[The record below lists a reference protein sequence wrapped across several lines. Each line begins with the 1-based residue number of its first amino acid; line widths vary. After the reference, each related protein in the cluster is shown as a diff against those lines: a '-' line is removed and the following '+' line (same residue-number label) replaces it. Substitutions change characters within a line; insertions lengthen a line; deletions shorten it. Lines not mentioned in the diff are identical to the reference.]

1 MNLIQL
7 SAFDLGLAAL
17 LVLALGGL
25 IALSGLGLTRSLYVS
40 SLRMVFQLLLIGAVL
55 EALFRLNNPWLVAL
69 MGMVMLAVAGWE
81 VVARQ
86 KRRLRGGWGYGIGLV
101 AMALPA
107 FSLTLFSLV
116 ALVGVTPWY
125 TPQYAIPLLG
135 MILGN
140 TMTGIGLGFNRLT
153 TGAAAS
159 RREIEAQ
166 LLLGYDMR
174 QASRKL
180 RQDSLHTAMVPT
192 INMLTVAGVV
202 SLPGMMTGQIL
213 AGTSPIDAVKYQIL
227 LMFLITSATG
237 LGTMLAIELGTRR
250 LFDERERL
258 RLDRLLDAK

>member
-1 MNLIQL
+1 MNLIEL
-7 SAFDLGLAAL
+7 TALDLGLAAL
-17 LVLALGGL
+17 LVLILGGL
-25 IALSGLGLTRSLYVS
+25 VALSGLGLTRSLYVS
-40 SLRMVFQLLLIGAVL
+40 SLRMVLQLLLIGVVL
-55 EALFRLNNPWLVAL
+55 EALFRLNNPWLVAV
-69 MGMVMLAVAGWE
+69 MGLVMLAVAGWE

-107 FSLTLFSLV
+107 FSLTVFSLV
-116 ALVGVTPWY
+116 LLIGVQPWY

-135 MILGN
+135 MVLGN

-153 TGAAAS
+153 MGAAAS

-166 LLLGYDMR
+166 LLLGFDVR

-180 RQDSLHTAMVPT
+180 RQESLHTALVPT

-213 AGTSPIDAVKYQIL
+213 AGTSPIEAVKYQIL

-237 LGTMLAIELGTRR
+237 FGTMLAIELGTRR
-250 LFDERERL
+250 LFDERQRL
-258 RLDRLLDAK
+258 RLDRLHDAK

>member
-1 MNLIQL
+1 MNLIEL
-7 SAFDLGLAAL
+7 TALDLGLAAL
-17 LVLALGGL
+17 LVLILGGL
-25 IALSGLGLTRSLYVS
+25 VALSGLGLTRSLYVS
-40 SLRMVFQLLLIGAVL
+40 SLRMVLQLLLIGVVL
-55 EALFRLNNPWLVAL
+55 EALFRLNNPWLVGL
-69 MGMVMLAVAGWE
+69 MGLVMLAIAGWE

-107 FSLTLFSLV
+107 FSLTVFSLLL
-116 ALVGVTPWY
+116 LVGVQPWY

-153 TGAAAS
+153 MGAAAS

-166 LLLGYDMR
+166 LLLGFDVR
-174 QASRKL
+174 QASGKL
-180 RQDSLHTAMVPT
+180 RQESLHTALVPT

-213 AGTSPIDAVKYQIL
+213 AGTSPIEAVKYQIL

-237 LGTMLAIELGTRR
+237 FGTMLAIELGTRR
-250 LFDERERL
+250 LFDERQRL
-258 RLDRLLDAK
+258 RLDRLHDAK

>member
-1 MNLIQL
+1 MNLIEL
-7 SAFDLGLAAL
+7 TPLDLGLAAL
-17 LVLALGGL
+17 LVLILGGL
-25 IALSGLGLTRSLYVS
+25 VALSGLGLTRSLYFS
-40 SLRMVFQLLLIGAVL
+40 SLRMVLQLLLIGVVL
-55 EALFRLNNPWLVAL
+55 ETLFRLNNPWLVGLMAL
-69 MGMVMLAVAGWE
+69 VMLAVAGWE

-86 KRRLRGGWGYGIGLV
+86 KRRLRGGWGYGIGLI

-107 FSLTLFSLV
+107 FTLTLM
-116 ALVGVTPWY
+116 ALVVVVGVQPWY

-153 TGAAAS
+153 MGAAAS

-166 LLLGYDMR
+166 LLLGFDAR

-192 INMLTVAGVV
+192 INMLTVAGIV

-213 AGTSPIDAVKYQIL
+213 AGTSPIEAVKYQIL

-237 LGTMLAIELGTRR
+237 FGTMLAIELGTRR
-250 LFDERERL
+250 LFDERQRL
-258 RLDRLLDAK
+258 RLDRLHEAK

>member
-1 MNLIQL
+1 MNLIEL
-7 SAFDLGLAAL
+7 TALDLGLAAL
-17 LVLALGGL
+17 LVLILGGL
-25 IALSGLGLTRSLYVS
+25 VALSGLGLTRSLYVS
-40 SLRMVFQLLLIGAVL
+40 SLRMVLQLLLIGVVL
-55 EALFRLNNPWLVAL
+55 ETLFRLNNPWLVGL
-69 MGMVMLAVAGWE
+69 MGLVMLAIAGWE

-107 FSLTLFSLV
+107 FSLTVFSLV
-116 ALVGVTPWY
+116 LLIGVQPWY

-135 MILGN
+135 MVLGN

-153 TGAAAS
+153 MGAAAS

-166 LLLGYDMR
+166 LLLGFDVR

-180 RQDSLHTAMVPT
+180 RQDSLHTALVPT

-213 AGTSPIDAVKYQIL
+213 AGTSPIEAVKYQIL

-237 LGTMLAIELGTRR
+237 FGTMLAIELGTRR
-250 LFDERERL
+250 LFDERQRL
-258 RLDRLLDAK
+258 RLDRLHDAK

>member
-1 MNLIQL
+1 MNLIEL
-7 SAFDLGLAAL
+7 TALDLGLAAL
-17 LVLALGGL
+17 LVLILGGL
-25 IALSGLGLTRSLYVS
+25 VALSGLGLTRSLYVS
-40 SLRMVFQLLLIGAVL
+40 SLRMVLQLLLIGVVL
-55 EALFRLNNPWLVAL
+55 ETLFRLNNPWLVLL
-69 MGMVMLAVAGWE
+69 MGLVMLSIAGWE

-107 FSLTLFSLV
+107 FSLTVFSLV
-116 ALVGVTPWY
+116 LLIGVQPWY

-135 MILGN
+135 MVLGN

-153 TGAAAS
+153 MGAAAS

-166 LLLGYDMR
+166 LLLGFDVR

-180 RQDSLHTAMVPT
+180 RQDSLHTALVPT

-213 AGTSPIDAVKYQIL
+213 AGTSPIEAVKYQIL

-237 LGTMLAIELGTRR
+237 FGTMLAIELGTRR
-250 LFDERERL
+250 LFDERQRL
-258 RLDRLLDAK
+258 RLDRLHNAK

>member
-7 SAFDLGLAAL
+7 SALDLGMAAL
-17 LVLALGGL
+17 LVLILGAL

-40 SLRMVFQLLLIGAVL
+40 SLRMTLQLLLIGVVL
-55 EALFRLNNPWLVAL
+55 EALFRLNNPWLVVL
-69 MGMVMLAVAGWE
+69 MGLVMLAVAGWE

-107 FSLTLFSLV
+107 FTLTLFTLV
-116 ALVGVTPWY
+116 VLVGVQPWY

-153 TGAAAS
+153 LGAAAS

-213 AGTSPIDAVKYQIL
+213 AGTSPIEAVKYQIL

-250 LFDERERL
+250 LFDERQRL
-258 RLDRLLDAK
+258 RLDRLMEAK

>member
-1 MNLIQL
+1 MNLIEL
-7 SAFDLGLAAL
+7 TPLDLGLAAL
-17 LVLALGGL
+17 LVVILGGL
-25 IALSGLGLTRSLYVS
+25 VALSGLGLTRSLYVS
-40 SLRMVFQLLLIGAVL
+40 SLRMVLQLLLIGVVL
-55 EALFRLNNPWLVAL
+55 EALFRLNNPWLVLLMAL
-69 MGMVMLAVAGWE
+69 VMLAVAGWE

-107 FSLTLFSLV
+107 FSLTVFSLV
-116 ALVGVTPWY
+116 LLIGVQPWY

-153 TGAAAS
+153 MGAAAS

-166 LLLGYDMR
+166 LLLGFDVR

-180 RQDSLHTAMVPT
+180 RQESLHTALVPT

-213 AGTSPIDAVKYQIL
+213 AGTSPIEAVKYQIL

-237 LGTMLAIELGTRR
+237 FGTMLAIELGTRR
-250 LFDERERL
+250 LFDERQRL
-258 RLDRLLDAK
+258 RLDRLHDAK